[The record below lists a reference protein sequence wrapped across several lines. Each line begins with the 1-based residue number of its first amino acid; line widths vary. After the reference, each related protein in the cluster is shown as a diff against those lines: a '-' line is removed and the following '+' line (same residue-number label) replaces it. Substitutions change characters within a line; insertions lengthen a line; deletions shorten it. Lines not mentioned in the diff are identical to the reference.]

1 MKLIT
6 RSTIVLSSLF
16 LSASAYAVDQSNSA
30 ATNPQ
35 PSAQNA
41 AKVVAQPNATTTQP
55 NAQNVPKVAAQQP
68 NSTALHPQPLAL
80 NGAKATCA
88 QPISKDIKK
97 LKPITLN
104 VAKIESLSGLKGHFS
119 KEENVLK
126 IAVARDDLKV
136 NANGVQINADMGLT
150 SWVALKPVDQETYLL
165 GDLVLT
171 PDQVNPV
178 MGVALNNG
186 VQITSLH
193 NSYLWESPQ
202 VVYMHIETTGKQD
215 HLADITKKLFA
226 AIKDSSGG
234 KGELPLAMIN
244 PTETTLDAHKLNTML
259 GVEGKLKD
267 GVYKFSLGKTAE
279 TDNYPISGS
288 MGLSSWASFAGTN
301 TDAVVNG
308 HFVVEQCHLQKVLI
322 SLHNSD
328 IFVVGIQAHTAD
340 SEPKF
345 VSVHFWGVGNT
356 KELAKGVRNAI
367 EMQQSTTE

>member
-6 RSTIVLSSLF
+6 GSAIVLSTLF
-16 LSASAYAVDQSNSA
+16 FSASAYAIDQPNST
-30 ATNPQ
+30 ATKPQ
-35 PSAQNA
+35 PIDPNA
-41 AKVVAQPNATTTQP
+41 AKPAVGQPNPTATLQSVTKPAVAQPNATTTQP
-55 NAQNVPKVAAQQP
+55 KTIALNVAKPTAAQP
-68 NSTALHPQPLAL
+68 DT
-80 NGAKATCA
+80 KE
-88 QPISKDIKK
+88 SKPKP
-97 LKPITLN
+97 KPIALN
-104 VAKIESLSGLKGHFS
+104 VAKIERLSGLKGHFC
-119 KEENVLK
+119 KDENVLK
-126 IAVARDDLKV
+126 ISVPRDDLKV
-136 NANGVQINADMGLT
+136 NANGVQISADMGLT

-202 VVYMHIETTGKQD
+202 VVHMHIETTGKQE
-215 HLADITKKLFA
+215 HLADIMKKLFA
-226 AIKDSSGG
+226 AIKDSSDG
-234 KGELPLAMIN
+234 KGELPLAMIT
-244 PTETTLDAHKLNTML
+244 PTETTLDPHKLNTLL
-259 GVEGKLKD
+259 GVEGTLKD
-267 GVYKFSLGKTAE
+267 GVYKFILSKTAE
-279 TDNYPISGS
+279 TDEYPISSS

-301 TDAVVNG
+301 SDAVVNG
-308 HFVVEQCHLQKVLI
+308 NFVVEQAHLQKVLI

>member
-1 MKLIT
+1 MKPFRNGVTRTSAIT
-6 RSTIVLSSLF
+6 LTCLL
-16 LSASAYAVDQSNSA
+16 LATSAFAVDQPAS
-30 ATNPQ
+30 TTKPVGLNP
-35 PSAQNA
+35 
-41 AKVVAQPNATTTQP
+41 T
-55 NAQNVPKVAAQQP
+55 
-68 NSTALHPQPLAL
+68 
-80 NGAKATCA
+80 
-88 QPISKDIKK
+88 
-97 LKPITLN
+97 
-104 VAKIESLSGLKGHFS
+104 KIERLSGLKGHFN
-119 KEENVLK
+119 KEENVFK
-126 IAVARDDLKV
+126 IAVPRDDLKV
-136 NANGVQINADMGLT
+136 NANGVQITADMGLT
-150 SWVALKPVDQETYLL
+150 SWIAFKHVDKDTYLL

-202 VVYMHIETTGKQD
+202 VVFMHIEATGKQE
-215 HLADITKKLFA
+215 HLADIAKRLFA

-244 PTETTLDAHKLNTML
+244 PTETTLDAHKLNTWL
-259 GVEGKLKD
+259 GVDGKLKD
-267 GVYKFSLGKTAE
+267 GVYKFILGKTAE
-279 TDNYPISGS
+279 TDDYPISGS

-308 HFVVEQCHLQKVLI
+308 NFVVEQAHLQKVLI

-345 VSVHFWGVGNT
+345 VSVHFWGVGDT
-356 KELAKGVRNAI
+356 KTLAKGIRNAI
-367 EMQQSTTE
+367 EMQQSTTD